1 MLREKA
7 LWCIY
12 IKGIHSHQL
21 LGHTIFMKIL
31 WRLSVF
37 FLYRDLTP
45 FFFHLTSSSSRC
57 IKQFFLNIF
66 PLNKLKWSNN
76 VCSRRV
82 IHARFLDLLFF
93 FISSF
98 FSFFSQVV
106 CTSWAFL
113 LLYTTFFFFL
123 SFIIFTLWIYFI
135 FFFFI
140 LDSANFYTLYKKFSI
155 SNCLT

>member
-1 MLREKA
+1 MYIQSLRKNIGKEEKS
-7 LWCIY
+7 LSLLLRKRRKKKNLGVKRKGVVVYIY
-12 IKGIHSHQL
+12 KRYTL
-21 LGHTIFMKIL
+21 TPAFRPYDFYEDFMKIKRFFSVP
-31 WRLSVF
+31 RLNAV
-37 FLYRDLTP
+37 
-45 FFFHLTSSSSRC
+45 FFHLTSSSCSRC

-106 CTSWAFL
+106 CTS
-113 LLYTTFFFFL
+113 
-123 SFIIFTLWIYFI
+123 
-135 FFFFI
+135 
-140 LDSANFYTLYKKFSI
+140 
-155 SNCLT
+155 